1 MFKQKTGKKILV
13 KNSLNERDEMN
24 SRPFDLLNDS
34 IGKEVL
40 VILKGDISIRGTLRA
55 FDVHMNIVLENAEEL
70 AHGQMK
76 TKYGKLI
83 LRGDNVLLISP

>member
-1 MFKQKTGKKILV
+1 V
-13 KNSLNERDEMN
+13 KNLSKENDSMN
-24 SRPFDLLNDS
+24 SRPFDLLNES
-34 IGKEVL
+34 IGREVL
-40 VILKGDISIRGTLRA
+40 VILKGNISIRGILKA

-70 AHGQMK
+70 ENGQMK